1 MFLALTPNMNP
12 NDSSNHIP
20 GSNDH
25 VTLNLAVDSL
35 ALHFGSGDKL
45 APAANT
51 LKAASLAPVGQNKD
65 SLSTPTH
72 IGIIPPDSP
81 PKTPLE
87 SVPSDQGE
95 EPNTEVLPALDNAI
109 HETVATTIPTDISSP
124 ATNLKRRLQNTKD
137 LIVCPGVYDGFSA
150 RIALA
155 VGCDA
160 MYMVS
165 IIRSACPGV
174 KLFTSSR
181 RVRVQQPLASASPI
195 WDSPSSVTCAHMP
208 T

>member
-1 MFLALTPNMNP
+1 MNP
-12 NDSSNHIP
+12 NDSNNHVP
-20 GSNDH
+20 GSGDH

-35 ALHFGSGDKL
+35 SFHLGSGDTL
-45 APAANT
+45 APVANT

-65 SLSTPTH
+65 SLSKSTH

-87 SVPSDQGE
+87 SAPSTQGE
-95 EPNTEVLPALDNAI
+95 DPNPEVLPALDDAI
-109 HETVATTIPTDISSP
+109 HETVATTIPTDISTP
-124 ATNLKRRLQNTKD
+124 ATNLKRRLQDTKD

-160 MYMVS
+160 MYMVGV
-165 IIRSACPGV
+165 IRPAFTSV
-174 KLFTSSR
+174 KLLTASR
-181 RVRVQQPLASASPI
+181 RVPVQPPLASASPI
-195 WDSPSSVTCAHMP
+195 WDLPSSVTCAHMP

>member
-1 MFLALTPNMNP
+1 MFLALTPNMNS
-12 NDSSNHIP
+12 NDSSNHVP
-20 GSNDH
+20 ASSDH

-35 ALHFGSGDKL
+35 ALHFGSGDTL
-45 APAANT
+45 GPAANT
-51 LKAASLAPVGQNKD
+51 LKAASLAPVGENKD
-65 SLSTPTH
+65 LLSKPTH

-87 SVPSDQGE
+87 SASSVQGE

-124 ATNLKRRLQNTKD
+124 ATNLKRRLQHTKD

-165 IIRSACPGV
+165 IIRPVCTCV
-174 KLFTSSR
+174 KLFTSFR
-181 RVRVQQPLASASPI
+181 RVPEQQPLASVSLI
-195 WDSPSSVTCAHMP
+195 WDSLSSVTCAHMP

>member
-12 NDSSNHIP
+12 NDMSNHVP
-20 GSNDH
+20 ASGDH

-35 ALHFGSGDKL
+35 SFHFGSGDTL
-45 APAANT
+45 GPVANT

-65 SLSTPTH
+65 TLGKPTH

-87 SVPSDQGE
+87 SAPSTQGD
-95 EPNTEVLPALDNAI
+95 TEVLPALDDAM
-109 HETVATTIPTDISSP
+109 HETMATTVPTDISSP
-124 ATNLKRRLQNTKD
+124 ATNLKRRLRETKD

-165 IIRSACPGV
+165 IIRPVCTPV

-181 RVRVQQPLASASPI
+181 RVPVQPPLAWASPI
-195 WDSPSSVTCAHMP
+195 WDLPSSVTCAHMP

>member
-1 MFLALTPNMNP
+1 MNP
-12 NDSSNHIP
+12 NDSSKHVP
-20 GSNDH
+20 GSGDH

-35 ALHFGSGDKL
+35 SFRFGSGETL
-45 APAANT
+45 EPVANT
-51 LKAASLAPVGQNKD
+51 LKAGSLASVGQNKD
-65 SLSTPTH
+65 PLSKSTH

-87 SVPSDQGE
+87 SAPPIQGE
-95 EPNTEVLPALDNAI
+95 ESNTGVLPAVDQAI
-109 HETVATTIPTDISSP
+109 HETVATTIPTDITSP
-124 ATNLKRRLQNTKD
+124 ATNLKRRLQDTKD

-165 IIRSACPGV
+165 IIRPAFTRV

-181 RVRVQQPLASASPI
+181 RVQVQPPLASGSPI

>member
-12 NDSSNHIP
+12 NEGSNHVP
-20 GSNDH
+20 GPGDH
-25 VTLNLAVDSL
+25 ITLNLPVDSL
-35 ALHFGSGDKL
+35 SFRLGSGDTL
-45 APAANT
+45 APIANT
-51 LKAASLAPVGQNKD
+51 PKAASLASVGQNKD
-65 SLSTPTH
+65 LLNKPTH

-87 SVPSDQGE
+87 SVPSTQEE
-95 EPNTEVLPALDNAI
+95 EPNPKVLTALDDAVQ
-109 HETVATTIPTDISSP
+109 ETVATTIPTDITSP
-124 ATNLKRRLQNTKD
+124 ATNLKRRLRETKD

-165 IIRSACPGV
+165 IVHPACTSG
-174 KLFTSSR
+174 KLFT
-181 RVRVQQPLASASPI
+181 
-195 WDSPSSVTCAHMP
+195 
-208 T
+208 